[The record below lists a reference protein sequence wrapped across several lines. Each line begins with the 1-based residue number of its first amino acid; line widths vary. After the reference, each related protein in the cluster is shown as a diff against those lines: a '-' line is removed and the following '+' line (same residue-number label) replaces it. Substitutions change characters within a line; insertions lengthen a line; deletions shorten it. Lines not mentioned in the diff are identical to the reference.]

1 MSQENV
7 EVVRATFEAWN
18 AGDMDA
24 IREQY
29 DPDVIAWAPEG
40 WPEPG
45 PFVGREAVMREWEQ
59 LRDTWDADAFELI
72 TDFIGAADR
81 VVVRFIWRGAGHG
94 PEANMELTG
103 VYTVRNGKIRTA
115 EFFWDHAE
123 ALEVLGLS
131 EQDAHADS

>member
-29 DPDVIAWAPEG
+29 DPGVIAWAPEG

-45 PFVGREAVMREWEQ
+45 PFVGREAVMRPTFFRERIRGGGAECW
-59 LRDTWDADAFELI
+59 RFTSAARADCSS
-72 TDFIGAADR
+72 TSCPKSR
-81 VVVRFIWRGAGHG
+81 
-94 PEANMELTG
+94 
-103 VYTVRNGKIRTA
+103 
-115 EFFWDHAE
+115 
-123 ALEVLGLS
+123 
-131 EQDAHADS
+131 